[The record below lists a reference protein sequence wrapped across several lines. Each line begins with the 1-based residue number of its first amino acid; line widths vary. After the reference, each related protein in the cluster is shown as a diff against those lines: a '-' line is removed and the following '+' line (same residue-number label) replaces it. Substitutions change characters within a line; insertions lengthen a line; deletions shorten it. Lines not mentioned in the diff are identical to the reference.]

1 MPNKILQFGIGLS
14 TFLPPSVT
22 ISEQVSLHVPVMS
35 LFIFIVLV
43 VVPVGVTH
51 ETVLT

>member
-1 MPNKILQFGIGLS
+1 MPKKILHFGIGLT
-14 TFLPPSVT
+14 TFLPPTVT

-35 LFIFIVLV
+35 LCIFIVLV
-43 VVPVGVTH
+43 VVPEGVTH